1 MKDFQPGDLA
11 YVPSDVS
18 LIQYNDDGGVSNYF
32 TTTEPQYVLILNS
45 QLKKGKHVFACEVL
59 FRGQTWSAK
68 PIDLFTVDNQENGVK
83 NGDYSLNRSV
93 KEF

>member
-18 LIQYNDDGGVSNYF
+18 LVQYNDDGGVSNYF
-32 TTTEPQYVLILNS
+32 TTTEPQYVLVLNS
-45 QLKKGKHVFACEVL
+45 ELKKSKFVFACEVL

-68 PIDLFTVDNQENGVK
+68 PNDLFTVDNEEDGVK
-83 NGDYSLNRSV
+83 NGDYSLDRSI
-93 KEF
+93 KKF

>member
-45 QLKKGKHVFACEVL
+45 QLKKGKSIV
-59 FRGQTWSAK
+59 
-68 PIDLFTVDNQENGVK
+68 
-83 NGDYSLNRSV
+83 
-93 KEF
+93 